1 MHGENMKTLSDI
13 MISSV
18 CSVNDTDN
26 VHQARMLFKDK
37 GIRHL
42 PVLYSDSGKFAGVL
56 TQRSLLN
63 HAFNIVEKFG
73 MGGLEK
79 REKRTLVDEI
89 MIKNCV
95 TADPGMDLVS
105 VAELFMA
112 KKHSCLPIVEDGQLK
127 VIVTPVDFVK
137 LAVQLLKE

>member
-1 MHGENMKTLSDI
+1 MKIVSDI
-13 MISSV
+13 MISNV

-26 VHQARMLFKDK
+26 VHQARMLFKEK

-42 PVLYSDSGKFAGVL
+42 PVLCNDSGKFAGVL

-79 REKRTLVDEI
+79 REQRTQVDEI

-95 TADPGMDLVS
+95 TAAPDMDLVS
-105 VAELFMA
+105 VAELFTT

-127 VIVTPVDFVK
+127 GIVTPVDFVK
-137 LAVQLLKE
+137 LAVQLLNE